1 MYVFLLLDDWEN
13 YNIAPVVFVFPLF
26 YVSNALHSNS
36 LFSRISFIFLFLFFI
51 FSMALP
57 TPWRNCPPDARRVK
71 IIKSSKKRI
80 LKKKRFIYST
90 MCVYIYINICTAV
103 CNHATHMKS
112 PESNL
117 FRDGQHSRNVMDPHW
132 QSWRR
137 SPTDTRVPK
146 IQFSNTNGG
155 EGQTE
160 QKRRKPTRL

>member
-1 MYVFLLLDDWEN
+1 MPC
-13 YNIAPVVFVFPLF
+13 IP
-26 YVSNALHSNS
+26 
-36 LFSRISFIFLFLFFI
+36 ILFLVVLVLSFSSFF
-51 FSMALP
+51 FFDGFANTMAELSTRC
-57 TPWRNCPPDARRVK
+57 TPSKNNK
-71 IIKSSKKRI
+71 IKQKRI
-80 LKKKRFIYST
+80 KKKKWFIYST